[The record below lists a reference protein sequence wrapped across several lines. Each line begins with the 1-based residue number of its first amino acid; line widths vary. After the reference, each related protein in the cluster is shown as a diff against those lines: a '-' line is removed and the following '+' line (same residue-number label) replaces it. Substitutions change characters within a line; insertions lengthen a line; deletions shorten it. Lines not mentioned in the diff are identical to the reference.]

1 MSNEQL
7 AHDLAIAKLCGST
20 LPTDKLVEEYHNQF
34 TEIKDFLLSQD
45 THKNTKIR
53 RSPY

>member
-7 AHDLAIAKLCGST
+7 AHDLAIAKLFGST
-20 LPTDKLVEEYHNQF
+20 LPTDKLVEEYHKQF
-34 TEIKDFLLSQD
+34 TEIKDFLLSQN
-45 THKNTKIR
+45 THKNSKTI